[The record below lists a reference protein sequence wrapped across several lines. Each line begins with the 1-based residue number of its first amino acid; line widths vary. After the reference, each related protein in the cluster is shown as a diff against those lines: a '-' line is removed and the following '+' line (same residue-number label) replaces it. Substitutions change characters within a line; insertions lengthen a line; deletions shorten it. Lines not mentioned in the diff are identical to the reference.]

1 MVLTFL
7 NPHFVGGDSWKNFDL
22 RINKLRFLDQAY
34 LALELWSEILQQR
47 RRTINYLKKK
57 EKTSTASSV
66 ALSEDLIDL
75 IKTDTF
81 GRLDEQTK
89 LDP

>member
-1 MVLTFL
+1 M
-7 NPHFVGGDSWKNFDL
+7 
-22 RINKLRFLDQAY
+22 NKSCFLDQAY

-66 ALSEDLIDL
+66 ALSEDLID
-75 IKTDTF
+75 
-81 GRLDEQTK
+81 DEKTK

>member
-1 MVLTFL
+1 M
-7 NPHFVGGDSWKNFDL
+7 
-22 RINKLRFLDQAY
+22 NKLCFLDQAY